1 MQIIPVPPQQFT
13 EALGLIKENGLPVND
28 IHTGTQLFIMEEG
41 KDVIGTVA
49 VEYDF
54 DNALLR
60 SLSVKKDKTG
70 EGLGGRLV
78 DFIEDYV
85 SQQGVINIYIL
96 TNTASKFFQKRGYE
110 TVPRENAPEFI
121 RNTSEFSSV
130 CPASAVFMKK
140 ELQS

>member
-13 EALGLIKENGLPVND
+13 EALSLIKENGLPIDD

-78 DFIEDYV
+78 EFIEDYV
-85 SQQGVINIYIL
+85 SKQGVINIYIL

-130 CPASAVFMKK
+130 CPASAAFMKK